1 MPVSANNK
9 EYSLLANL
17 VPLNTLDEAGL
28 QALLQNV
35 DVEVLSKGDVLFK
48 EGDVDHVNVY
58 LLSGKV
64 GLDSNGSQVD
74 QVDESSATARFP
86 LAHQLPRNF
95 TAIALSRAEIVR
107 IDSRI
112 LSEALAANESKGQ
125 VVEDVSVEEEDEDW
139 MSQLLQSRVMQNIPA
154 ANLQGVMMRMQ
165 ESPVKEGEMIITEGD
180 EGDFY
185 YLLHRG
191 QAAVLKWD
199 EDQQE
204 QTELSR
210 LGPGASFGEDAL
222 LSDSPRGSSVQML
235 TDGIVLKLGK
245 EDFIELIQHPLSE
258 SVNYEEACAIVEDGG
273 KWLDVRSPEAYEKGH
288 LPGAI
293 NMPHQTLRFQIPSL
307 SDEHHYVIVSQSG
320 RRALASAF
328 LFLERGFHVSTLDGG
343 YDNVPHDE
351 PEPESQADSQ
361 AEPQPESQA
370 ESQAESDVA
379 DAQQGSD
386 KAATVE
392 AATTAASNEADK
404 KLIAELQHQVAE
416 QEDTIVELQEQLEAA
431 RASAGSSSGDADS
444 ADMAALKKEI
454 EGLEREVI
462 SLTGQ
467 LESEEDG
474 YDKLK
479 KQYDALSSENKK
491 HLQIRDADIAKLKE
505 QLTVLQLEKDQIE
518 TEYEELLESQEDSG
532 ESDTA
537 ELEAKAQQ
545 ALNQVSQLE
554 ALNASISQD
563 RDEMRNDV
571 ETIRNEL
578 SLANQENSEL
588 QLEISELKGRI
599 AELGGDAE

>member
-1 MPVSANNK
+1 MPVNPNNK

-17 VPLNTLDEAGL
+17 VPLNTLDEDGL
-28 QALLQNV
+28 QTLLENV
-35 DVEVLSKGDVLFK
+35 NVEVLSKGDVLFN

-64 GLDSNGSQVD
+64 GLDSGGSQVD

-86 LAHQLPRNF
+86 IAHQLPRNF
-95 TAIALSRAEIVR
+95 TAKALSRAEVVR

-125 VVEDVSVEEEDEDW
+125 VVEEVSNEEEDEDW

-165 ESPVKEGEMIITEGD
+165 ESPVSEGEMIITEGE

-191 QAAVLKWD
+191 QAAILKWD
-199 EDQQE
+199 EDKQE

-222 LSDSPRGSSVQML
+222 LSDCPRGSSVQML

-273 KWLDVRSPEAYEKGH
+273 KWLDVRSPEAFEKGH

-307 SDEHHYVIVSQSG
+307 SDEHHYVIISQSG

-343 YDNVPHDE
+343 YDNVSRDE
-351 PEPESQADSQ
+351 S
-361 AEPQPESQA
+361 QPESQP
-370 ESQAESDVA
+370 ENHSETRTEPGVTDVQQSSVQAAPA
-379 DAQQGSD
+379 D
-386 KAATVE
+386 
-392 AATTAASNEADK
+392 AATTAASSETDK
-404 KLIAELQHQVAE
+404 KLIAELQQQVAE

-431 RASAGSSSGDADS
+431 RASAASSSADEDS
-444 ADMAALKKEI
+444 GQIAALRKEI

-479 KQYDALSSENKK
+479 QQYDALSTENKK

-518 TEYEELLESQEDSG
+518 TEYEELLESQDDAGSP
-532 ESDTA
+532 DA
-537 ELEAKAQQ
+537 ADLEVKTQQ

-554 ALNASISQD
+554 ALNASITQD

-578 SLANQENSEL
+578 SLVNQENSEL
-588 QLEISELKGRI
+588 QLEISELKGRL
-599 AELGGDAE
+599 AELSGESG

>member
-1 MPVSANNK
+1 MPVSAKNK

-17 VPLNTLDEAGL
+17 VPLNTLDEGGL

-35 DVEVLSKGDVLFK
+35 DVEVLSKGDVLFN

-64 GLDSNGSQVD
+64 GLDSGGSQVD

-86 LAHQLPRNF
+86 IAHQLPRKF
-95 TAIALSRAEIVR
+95 TAKALSRAEIVR
-107 IDSRI
+107 IDSRT
-112 LSEALAANESKGQ
+112 LSEALADNESKGQ
-125 VVEDVSVEEEDEDW
+125 VVEDVAVEDEEEDW

-165 ESPVKEGEMIITEGD
+165 ESPVKEGDMIITEGD

-191 QAAVLKWD
+191 QATILKWN
-199 EDQQE
+199 ETKQE
-204 QTELSR
+204 QTELAR
-210 LGPGASFGEDAL
+210 LAPGASFGEDAL
-222 LSDSPRGSSVQML
+222 LSESPRGSSVQML
-235 TDGIVLKLGK
+235 TDGIVLKLAK

-258 SVNYEEACAIVEDGG
+258 SVSYEEACAIINDGG
-273 KWLDVRSPEAYEKGH
+273 KWLDVRLPEEFEKGH
-288 LPGAI
+288 LSGAI
-293 NMPHQTLRFQIPSL
+293 NMPHPTLRFQIPSL

-320 RRALASAF
+320 QRSIACGF
-328 LFLERGFHVSTLDGG
+328 LFLERGFQVSTLDGG
-343 YDNVPHDE
+343 YDNVPHEE
-351 PEPESQADSQ
+351 PE
-361 AEPQPESQA
+361 AEVDEVQETAA
-370 ESQAESDVA
+370 EAPS
-379 DAQQGSD
+379 
-386 KAATVE
+386 TE
-392 AATTAASNEADK
+392 AATSTAVSSEADQ
-404 KLIAELQHQVAE
+404 KLIAELQLQVAE
-416 QEDTIVELQEQLEAA
+416 QEDAIVELQEQLEAA
-431 RASAGSSSGDADS
+431 RASAGSASGEADAGDV
-444 ADMAALKKEI
+444 AALKKEI

-462 SLTGQ
+462 GLTGQ

-479 KQYDALSSENKK
+479 QQYDALSSENKK

-518 TEYEELLESQEDSG
+518 TEYEDLLESQEQGGDSD
-532 ESDTA
+532 SA
-537 ELEAKAQQ
+537 ELEVKTQQ

-554 ALNASISQD
+554 ALNASITQD

-571 ETIRNEL
+571 ENIRNQL

-588 QLEISELKGRI
+588 QLEISELKGRL
-599 AELGGDAE
+599 AELGGDAG

>member
-1 MPVSANNK
+1 MPVNPNNK

-17 VPLNTLDEAGL
+17 VPLNTLDEDGL
-28 QALLQNV
+28 QTLLENV
-35 DVEVLSKGDVLFK
+35 NVEVLSKGDVLFN

-64 GLDSNGSQVD
+64 GLDSGGSQVD

-86 LAHQLPRNF
+86 IAHQLPRNF
-95 TAIALSRAEIVR
+95 TAKALSRAEVVR

-125 VVEDVSVEEEDEDW
+125 VVEEVSNEEEDEDW

-165 ESPVKEGEMIITEGD
+165 ESPVSEGEMIITEGE

-191 QAAVLKWD
+191 QAAILKWD
-199 EDQQE
+199 EDKQE

-222 LSDSPRGSSVQML
+222 LSDCPRGSSVQML

-273 KWLDVRSPEAYEKGH
+273 KWLDVRSPEAFEKGH

-307 SDEHHYVIVSQSG
+307 SDEHHYVIISQSG

-343 YDNVPHDE
+343 YDNVSRDE
-351 PEPESQADSQ
+351 S
-361 AEPQPESQA
+361 QPESQP
-370 ESQAESDVA
+370 ENHSETRTEPGVTDVQQSSVQAAPA
-379 DAQQGSD
+379 D
-386 KAATVE
+386 
-392 AATTAASNEADK
+392 AATTAASSETDK
-404 KLIAELQHQVAE
+404 KLIAELQQQVAE

-431 RASAGSSSGDADS
+431 RASAASSSADEDS
-444 ADMAALKKEI
+444 EQIAALRKEI

-479 KQYDALSSENKK
+479 QQYDALSTENKK

-518 TEYEELLESQEDSG
+518 TEYEELLESQDDAGSP
-532 ESDTA
+532 DA
-537 ELEAKAQQ
+537 ADLEVKTQQ

-554 ALNASISQD
+554 ALNASITQD

-578 SLANQENSEL
+578 SLVNQENSEL
-588 QLEISELKGRI
+588 QLEISELKGRL
-599 AELGGDAE
+599 AELSGESG

>member
-1 MPVSANNK
+1 MPVSAENK

-17 VPLNTLDEAGL
+17 VPLNTLDEGGL

-64 GLDSNGSQVD
+64 GLDTGGSQVD

-86 LAHQLPRNF
+86 LAHQLPRKF
-95 TAIALSRAEIVR
+95 TAKALSRAEIVR
-107 IDSRI
+107 IDSRA
-112 LSEALAANESKGQ
+112 LSEALADNETKGQ
-125 VVEDVSVEEEDEDW
+125 VVEEVAAEDEDEDW

-165 ESPVKEGEMIITEGD
+165 ESPVQEGDMIIKEGD

-191 QAAVLKWD
+191 QAAILKWN
-199 EDQQE
+199 EAQQE
-204 QTELSR
+204 QTEVARLS
-210 LGPGASFGEDAL
+210 PGASFGEDAL
-222 LSDSPRGSSVQML
+222 LSDTLRSSSVQML

-258 SVNYEEACAIVEDGG
+258 TVNYEEGCAIVEEGG
-273 KWLDVRSPEAYEKGH
+273 KWLDVRSPEAFEKGH

-293 NMPHQTLRFQIPSL
+293 NMPYQTLRFQIPSL

-320 RRALASAF
+320 RRGIASGF

-351 PEPESQADSQ
+351 TGTEVYDVQETAEQAPAENPVVESAAPVAVSTDAD
-361 AEPQPESQA
+361 E
-370 ESQAESDVA
+370 
-379 DAQQGSD
+379 
-386 KAATVE
+386 
-392 AATTAASNEADK
+392 
-404 KLIAELQHQVAE
+404 KLIADLQQQVAE
-416 QEDTIVELQEQLEAA
+416 QEDTIVKLQEQLEAA
-431 RASAGSSSGDADS
+431 RASAASASGDADS
-444 ADMAALKKEI
+444 GDVAALKKEI
-454 EGLEREVI
+454 ESLEREVI

-518 TEYEELLESQEDSG
+518 TEYEELLENQEEGG
-532 ESDTA
+532 ESDAA
-537 ELEAKAQQ
+537 ELEAKTQQ

-554 ALNASISQD
+554 ALNASITQD

-571 ETIRNEL
+571 ENIRNEL
-578 SLANQENSEL
+578 SLVNQENSEL

-599 AELGGDAE
+599 AELGGDAG

>member
-35 DVEVLSKGDVLFK
+35 DVEVLSKGDVLFR

-64 GLDSNGSQVD
+64 GLDSGGSQVD

-95 TAIALSRAEIVR
+95 TAKALSRAEIVR

-125 VVEDVSVEEEDEDW
+125 VVEDVSVEDEDEDW

-165 ESPVKEGEMIITEGD
+165 ETEVKEGEMIITEGD

-191 QAAVLKWD
+191 QAVVLKRD
-199 EDQQE
+199 EDKQE
-204 QTELSR
+204 ETELSR

-222 LSDSPRGSSVQML
+222 LSESPRSSSVKML

-258 SVNYEEACAIVEDGG
+258 TVNYDEACAIVEDGG
-273 KWLDVRSPEAYEKGH
+273 KWLDVRSPEDFEKGH
-288 LPGAI
+288 LDGAI

-343 YDNVPHDE
+343 YNNVPHDE
-351 PEPESQADSQ
+351 PPPEPE
-361 AEPQPESQA
+361 AEA
-370 ESQAESDVA
+370 EVA
-379 DAQQGSD
+379 DDQQGSEQ
-386 KAATVE
+386 AAAAEVNSAT
-392 AATTAASNEADK
+392 AATTAASSEADQ

-431 RASAGSSSGDADS
+431 RASSDSASGGADS
-444 ADMAALKKEI
+444 ADIAALKKEI

-479 KQYDALSSENKK
+479 KQYDSLSSENKK

-518 TEYEELLESQEDSG
+518 TEYEELLESQGGTGDSD
-532 ESDTA
+532 SA
-537 ELEAKAQQ
+537 ELEAKTQQ

-554 ALNASISQD
+554 ALNASITQD

-599 AELGGDAE
+599 AELSGDSD